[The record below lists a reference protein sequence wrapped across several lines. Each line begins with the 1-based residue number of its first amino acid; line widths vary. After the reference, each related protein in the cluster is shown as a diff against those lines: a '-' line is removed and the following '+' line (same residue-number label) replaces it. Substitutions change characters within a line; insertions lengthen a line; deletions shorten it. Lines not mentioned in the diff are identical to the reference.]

1 MCDENHV
8 IITLDGKL
16 SEEQANMMALNIE
29 YSLIGAIRLQIEGYL
44 ESDIDK
50 SNTGNAIISMLSRL
64 KLIPPYEQY
73 SQLIKS
79 IWSMYDVPLDMR
91 DWLGEHL
98 NMQVSE
104 YNKSILDDCT
114 EVYNDMHERGI
125 TNDDDV

>member
-1 MCDENHV
+1 MSDENHV

-16 SEEQANMMALNIE
+16 SEEQANMMALNVE

-73 SQLIKS
+73 SQLIES
-79 IWSMYDVPLDMR
+79 IWSMYEVPLDMK
-91 DWLGEHL
+91 DWLSDHL
-98 NMQVSE
+98 NVQVSN
-104 YNKSILDDCT
+104 YNKAILDGCT
-114 EVYNDMHERGI
+114 KVYNNMRERGL

>member
-1 MCDENHV
+1 MSDENHV

-79 IWSMYDVPLDMR
+79 IWSMYEVPLDMK
-91 DWLGEHL
+91 DWLSDYL
-98 NMQVSE
+98 NMQVSN
-104 YNKSILDDCT
+104 YNKAILDGCT
-114 EVYNDMHERGI
+114 EVYNDMHERGL

>member
-1 MCDENHV
+1 MSDENHV

-16 SEEQANMMALNIE
+16 SEEQANMMALNVE

-73 SQLIKS
+73 SQLIES
-79 IWSMYDVPLDMR
+79 IWSMYEVPLDMK
-91 DWLGEHL
+91 DWLSDHL
-98 NMQVSE
+98 NVQVSN
-104 YNKSILDDCT
+104 YNKAILDDCT
-114 EVYNDMHERGI
+114 EVYNNMRERGL
-125 TNDDDV
+125 TNEDDV

>member
-16 SEEQANMMALNIE
+16 SEEQANMIALNIE

-79 IWSMYDVPLDMR
+79 IWSMYEVPLDMK
-91 DWLGEHL
+91 DWLSDYL
-98 NMQVSE
+98 NMQVSN
-104 YNKSILDDCT
+104 YNKAILDGCT
-114 EVYNDMHERGI
+114 EIYNDMRERGL

>member
-79 IWSMYDVPLDMR
+79 IWSMYEVPLDMK
-91 DWLGEHL
+91 DWLSDYL
-98 NMQVSE
+98 NMQVSN
-104 YNKSILDDCT
+104 YNKAILDGCT
-114 EVYNDMHERGI
+114 EIYNDMRERGL

>member
-1 MCDENHV
+1 MSDENHV

-79 IWSMYDVPLDMR
+79 IWSMYEVPLDMK
-91 DWLGEHL
+91 DWLSDYL
-98 NMQVSE
+98 NMQVSN
-104 YNKSILDDCT
+104 YNKAILDGCT
-114 EVYNDMHERGI
+114 EVYNDMRERGL
-125 TNDDDV
+125 TNDADV

>member
-29 YSLIGAIRLQIEGYL
+29 YSMIGAIRLQIEGYL

-73 SQLIKS
+73 GQLIKS

-104 YNKSILDDCT
+104 YNKAILDDCT
-114 EVYNDMHERGI
+114 EVYNDMRERGL

>member
-1 MCDENHV
+1 MSDENHV

-79 IWSMYDVPLDMR
+79 IWSMYEVPLDMK
-91 DWLGEHL
+91 DWLSDYL
-98 NMQVSE
+98 NMQVSN
-104 YNKSILDDCT
+104 YNKAILDGCT
-114 EVYNDMHERGI
+114 EIYNDMRERGL

>member
-1 MCDENHV
+1 MSDENHV

-16 SEEQANMMALNIE
+16 SEEQANMMAINIE

-79 IWSMYDVPLDMR
+79 IWSMYEVPLDMK
-91 DWLGEHL
+91 DWLSDYL
-98 NMQVSE
+98 NMQVSN
-104 YNKSILDDCT
+104 YNKAILDGCT
-114 EVYNDMHERGI
+114 EVYNDMCERGL
-125 TNDDDV
+125 TNEDDV

>member
-1 MCDENHV
+1 MSDENHV
-8 IITLDGKL
+8 IITLDGKM

-79 IWSMYDVPLDMR
+79 IWSMYEVPLDMK
-91 DWLGEHL
+91 DWLSDYL
-98 NMQVSE
+98 NMQVSN
-104 YNKSILDDCT
+104 YNKAILDGCT
-114 EVYNDMHERGI
+114 EIYNDMRERGL